1 VHVYLKDESVH
12 PTGSRKHRLARSL
25 FLYAVV
31 NGQIATGANLW
42 GVCLLAA
49 RLLAEGRR
57 ASIVSLICDCG
68 ERYRHSYDDDAWLAA
83 QGLELAPYT
92 EILHRFAATCAWPAA
107 QT

>member
-1 VHVYLKDESVH
+1 
-12 PTGSRKHRLARSL
+12 
-25 FLYAVV
+25 VV

-42 GVCLLAA
+42 GGCLLAA
-49 RLLAEGRR
+49 RMLAEARG
-57 ASIVSLICDCG
+57 SIASLICDGG
-68 ERYRHSYDDDAWLAA
+68 ERYRHSYDDDTWLAA